1 MGCLKDRAR
10 MFHPYSRK
18 CGWRV
23 PGFLPYFQSVTTRI
37 LKTAAAGLLFLAT
50 FQMPAFAQA
59 VSPWV
64 EDGPA
69 KLRLVAGQPTGDG
82 SLLAGLEISL
92 QPGWKTY
99 WINPGP
105 TGIPPRLDFTGSKN
119 LKAAQPLWP
128 LPVRFDDGGT
138 QSVGYKGLTVVPL
151 HIEPETAGKPVT
163 LKAVLDFGICENI
176 CVPAHAELSIE
187 LRPDVKPDALAA
199 ARLSG
204 FEKRVPVAARLGGD
218 APLAITALARSGEGI
233 GVTVRFPAEAKVT
246 DLFASAAEGKV
257 GIPEKT
263 GPGSYRIGLKS
274 APPLIELV
282 AVADGQAIKVPVAL
296 DGPAAKP

>member
-1 MGCLKDRAR
+1 

-23 PGFLPYFQSVTTRI
+23 PAFLPYFRGVTARF

-50 FQMPAFAQA
+50 FQMPVFAQA

-64 EDGPA
+64 EEGPA
-69 KLRLVAGQPTGDG
+69 KLRFVAGEPAANG
-82 SLLAGLEISL
+82 SLRAGLEISL

-105 TGIPPRLDFTGSKN
+105 TGIPPRLDFTGSAN
-119 LKAAQPLWP
+119 LKAAKPLWP

-138 QSVGYKGLTVVPL
+138 QSVGYKGLIVVPL

-199 ARLSG
+199 AQLSG

-218 APLAITALARSGEGI
+218 EPLAITALARTGEGL
-233 GVTVRFPAEAKVT
+233 GVSVRFPADAKVT
-246 DLFASAAEGKV
+246 DLFASAAEGRV
-257 GIPEKT
+257 GVPEKI
-263 GPGSYRIGLKS
+263 GAGSYRIGLKS
-274 APPLIELV
+274 PPALIELV
-282 AVADGQAIKVPVAL
+282 AVADGHAIKVPVAL